1 MIFVNRNKGYFDRMM
16 AQALAANK
24 AVNFEG
30 TMIWAK
36 RAGFCGWYA
45 HPGFYAQA
53 DLEKELHRIGHYIS
67 NKPQAGNWQLPQSN
81 QDGQRF
87 LHVMSTAYSIG
98 GHTRLAARWI
108 ESGLP
113 DERHSLILLDQGQ
126 LPVPEWLKSAAISK
140 RGEFIVVPPLS
151 FMDRAT
157 LLRYIAYTWAD
168 VVILHT
174 HPDDPI
180 PSVAFGIAGGPPII
194 LLNHADHIFW
204 LGSGIAD
211 VTADIRLAGQ
221 NLSLSRRRI
230 RHSEILPIPLV
241 PKSLSLT
248 TAEYKRKIGIPE
260 NKVVMLTCGR
270 PQKYIPCRSLNF
282 SEIMAEVVLEHPNCV
297 LLVVGPNK
305 DEIQWKTAIQKTNQ
319 QIQVLGLQTNTEDY
333 YGAADIFIESF
344 PEGSFTATLEAA
356 QLGKTVVRS
365 PSPLAP
371 IFVLDRYQ
379 GMDENA
385 TDLISFKKQL
395 AKYITD
401 TNFRLNAGRIQQSAV
416 INTHIGTGWRNY
428 LRRLIDSLPPKHDVG
443 FGLPDLGTQAY
454 DHIWAEMQEKVGFS
468 NAAKHVVDTTAPQA

>member
-1 MIFVNRNKGYFDRMM
+1 MIYVNRNKGYFDRLMS
-16 AQALAANK
+16 QALQADK

-36 RAGFCGWYA
+36 RAGFSGWYA

-53 DLEKELHRIGHYIS
+53 DLEKLLHRIGHFLS
-67 NKPQAGNWQLPQSN
+67 NTPPTGNWQLPKSN
-81 QDGQRF
+81 QDGRRF
-87 LHVMSTAYSIG
+87 LHVMSTAYFIG

-108 ESGLP
+108 EAGLP
-113 DERHSLILLDQGQ
+113 DERHSLILLDQGT
-126 LPVPEWLKSAAISK
+126 LPVPDWLKNAALSK
-140 RGEFIVVPPLS
+140 RGEFINLTNLS
-151 FMDRAT
+151 FMDRAAI
-157 LLRYIAYTWAD
+157 LRHIANAWAD
-168 VVILHT
+168 IVVLHT

-180 PSVAFGIAGGPPII
+180 PSVAFGVAGGPPVI
-194 LLNHADHIFW
+194 LLNHADHNFW

-211 VTADIRLAGQ
+211 VTADLRLAGQ

-230 RHSEILPIPLV
+230 RHSEILPIPLD

-248 TAEYKRKIGIPE
+248 TEQYKRKLGIPE
-260 NKVVMLTCGR
+260 NKVVLLTCGR
-270 PQKYIPCRSLNF
+270 PQKYIPHGSLNF
-282 SEIMAEVVLEHPNCV
+282 PEIMAEVVREHPNCV

-305 DEIQWKTAIQKTNQ
+305 DEIQWKTAIIKTNQ
-319 QIQVLGLQTNTEDY
+319 QIRVLGLQTNTEDY

-344 PEGSFTATLEAA
+344 PEGSLTATLEAA

-385 TDLISFKKQL
+385 SDLNAFKQQL
-395 AKYITD
+395 AKYIAD
-401 TNFRLNAGRIQQSAV
+401 PHLRLNAGRIQQSAV

-428 LRRLIDSLPPKHDVG
+428 LRRLIDSLPPKHDVE
-443 FGLPDLGTQAY
+443 FGSPDIGTQAY
-454 DHIWAEMQEKVGFS
+454 DHIWAEMQEQIGFS
-468 NAAKHVVDTTAPQA
+468 YAAKHLVDTTAPWP